1 MPNFHLVGHH
11 SALVIAQWLD
21 ISDREIP
28 IVEFGQSFLQ
38 GGVQV
43 VLKCEPGRGGQDAR
57 IHTIRQPVSLFRNKL
72 DLSRRDWGSALRF
85 IVAPVPR
92 RETAEAKNQADRED

>member
-1 MPNFHLVGHH
+1 MANFHLVGEH

-21 ISDREIP
+21 IGDREIP

-57 IHTIRQPVSLFRNKL
+57 IPRDTSAGFP
-72 DLSRRDWGSALRF
+72 LS
-85 IVAPVPR
+85 
-92 RETAEAKNQADRED
+92 K